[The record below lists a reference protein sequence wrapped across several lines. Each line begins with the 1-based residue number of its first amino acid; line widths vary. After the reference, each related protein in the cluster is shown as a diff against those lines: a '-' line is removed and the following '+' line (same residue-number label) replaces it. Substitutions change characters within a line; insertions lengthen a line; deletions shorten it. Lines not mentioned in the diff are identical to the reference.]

1 MNQEEKSK
9 DTESMLPIAN
19 EPDEEMEEDS
29 GDNSGDKESSSDS
42 FASCNEERENES
54 SNFETSSINSEPP
67 NNDIPDEDYVEEDVA
82 NIQEDDGDELMENDD
97 DDSTDDL
104 DIQLETLTEG
114 TTPASSDAQKKLQE
128 ERTAV
133 LKKPQT
139 KSRFNFIQ
147 DFLSQ

>member
-1 MNQEEKSK
+1 MNKEGNFK
-9 DTESMLPIAN
+9 DAESSLPIDN
-19 EPDEEMEEDS
+19 ELDEEMEDN

-67 NNDIPDEDYVEEDVA
+67 NNDIPDEDNVEEDVA
-82 NIQEDDGDELMENDD
+82 NIQEDDGDELMEND

>member
-1 MNQEEKSK
+1 MNKEGNFK
-9 DTESMLPIAN
+9 DAESSLPIDN
-19 EPDEEMEEDS
+19 ELDEEMEDN

-67 NNDIPDEDYVEEDVA
+67 NDDFADGDNGEEEVVTV
-82 NIQEDDGDELMENDD
+82 QEDDGDELMENDG
-97 DDSTDDL
+97 DSTDDL